1 MAKKQFKTES
11 KRILDMMINSVY
23 THREIFLRE
32 LISNASDA
40 IDKLAYRAL
49 TDESVKTA
57 REDFRIQIKPDKDA
71 RTLTISDNGIGM
83 SADEL
88 ESNLGVIARS
98 GSYAFKNDLTD
109 KEKEDKTVEII
120 GQFGVGFYSAF
131 MVAEKVRVV
140 SRKFGEDTANAWEST
155 GADGYTVSP
164 AERAEAGTDVILFI
178 KPDTEDERYGDYLD
192 TYELKRIVKKYSDYI
207 RFPIVMDV
215 EKSRPVESDEVDE
228 DGKKKTTYETYTE
241 AETVNS
247 MVPIWQR
254 PKSEVSDEDCCAFY
268 KEKYYDNE
276 TPLKVI
282 RIEAEGL
289 IAFKAMLFIPA
300 TVPYGY
306 YTKDFEKGLQ
316 LYSNGVMIIDK
327 CAELLPEHFRFVKG
341 VVDSDNLSLNIS
353 RELLQHDKQLRV
365 IAQNIEKRIK
375 RELKKM
381 MEDEPET
388 YDKFY
393 KQFGLQLKYGVV
405 SDFGA
410 HRELLSDLLMFA
422 TAKSDKL
429 VTLEEYC
436 NAMPEEQKYIYYACG
451 ENIAKVSALPQIERL
466 RAKDFDVLYMTDEV
480 DEFVVEIL
488 GQINDKQFKN
498 VSRDDLELETEEEKK
513 ETEQKNEDNKA
524 LLDFVK
530 ETLGGEVSA
539 VRISHKLVSHPVC
552 LTSEGSVTLEME
564 KYFAS
569 IPGENKVKAQR
580 VLELNGDHAVFAQL
594 KNAFEADRELAAKY
608 AKILYSQA
616 LLIAGFPLE
625 DPAGYSELVCGL
637 LR

>member
-23 THREIFLRE
+23 THKEIFLRE

-40 IDKLAYRAL
+40 IDKLAYRSL
-49 TDESVKTA
+49 TDDSVKTA
-57 REDFRIQIKPDKDA
+57 REDFKIEVKPDRDA

-98 GSYAFKNDLTD
+98 GSYAFKNELTD
-109 KEKEDKTVEII
+109 QEKEDKTVEII

-140 SRKFGEDTANAWEST
+140 SRKFGEDTANVWEST
-155 GADGYTVSP
+155 GADGYTVAP
-164 AERAEAGTDVILFI
+164 AERAAAGTDVILYI
-178 KPDTEDERYGDYLD
+178 KPDTEDEHYSDYLD
-192 TYELKRIVKKYSDYI
+192 TYELKRIIKKYSDYI

-268 KEKYYDNE
+268 KEKYYDSE

-289 IAFKAMLFIPA
+289 ISFKAMLFIPA

-393 KQFGLQLKYGVV
+393 KLFGLQLKYGVV

-422 TAKSDKL
+422 DAKSDKL

-451 ENIAKVSALPQIERL
+451 ESLAKVSALPQIERL

-488 GQINDKQFKN
+488 GQVNDKQFKN

-552 LTSEGSVTLEME
+552 LTSEGNVTLEME

-580 VLELNGDHAVFAQL
+580 VLELNGDHAVFGLL
-594 KNAFEADRELAAKY
+594 KNAFETDKELAAKY

>member
-23 THREIFLRE
+23 THKEIFLRE

-49 TDESVKTA
+49 TDDTVTVA
-57 REDFRIQIKPDKDA
+57 RDEFKIELRTDKNE

-83 SADEL
+83 TAEEL

-98 GSYAFKNDLTD
+98 GSYAFKNELTD
-109 KEKEDKTVEII
+109 KDKEDKTVEII

-131 MVAEKVRVV
+131 MVADKVRVV
-140 SRKFGEDTANAWEST
+140 SRKFGEDEANVWESA
-155 GADGYTVSP
+155 GADGFTVVSG
-164 AERAEAGTDVILFI
+164 ERAQAGTDVILYL
-178 KPDTEDERYGDYLD
+178 KPDTEDEHYGEYLD
-192 TYELKRIVKKYSDYI
+192 EYRLRTVVKKYSDYI
-207 RFPIVMDV
+207 RFPIVLFAEHTKTV
-215 EKSRPVESDEVDE
+215 ETDEKDE
-228 DGKKKTTYETYTE
+228 NGKAKTTT
-241 AETVNS
+241 ETVIEPETLNS

-254 PKSEVSDEDCCAFY
+254 PKAEVTDEDCFNFY
-268 KEKYYDNE
+268 KEKFYDSE

-289 IAFKAMLFIPA
+289 ISFKAMLFIPA
-300 TVPYGY
+300 TAPYGY
-306 YTKDFEKGLQ
+306 YTKDYEKGLQ

-381 MEDEPET
+381 MEDEPDN

-393 KQFGLQLKYGVV
+393 KTFGLQLKYGVV
-405 SDFGA
+405 SDFGM

-429 VTLEEYC
+429 ITLDEYC
-436 NAMPEEQKYIYYACG
+436 KAMPEDQKYLYYACG
-451 ENIAKVSALPQIERL
+451 ESVAKINALPQIERL
-466 RAKDFDVLYMTDEV
+466 RAKDYDVLYMTDEV

-488 GQINDKQFKN
+488 GQVNDKTFKN

-530 ETLGGEVSA
+530 ETLGVEVHA

-564 KYFAS
+564 KYFAA
-569 IPGENKVKAQR
+569 IPGENKPKAQR
-580 VLELNGDHAVFAQL
+580 VLELNGDHPVFALL
-594 KNAFEADRELAAKY
+594 KNAFETDKLQAAKY
-608 AKILYSQA
+608 ARILYSQA
-616 LLIAGFPLE
+616 LLIAGFQLE
-625 DPAGYSELVCGL
+625 DPAGYAELVCSL
-637 LR
+637 LK

>member
-300 TVPYGY
+300 AVPYGY

-488 GQINDKQFKN
+488 GQVNDKQFKN

>member
-215 EKSRPVESDEVDE
+215 EISRPVESGEVDA
-228 DGKKKTTYETYTE
+228 DG
-241 AETVNS
+241 
-247 MVPIWQR
+247 
-254 PKSEVSDEDCCAFY
+254 
-268 KEKYYDNE
+268 
-276 TPLKVI
+276 
-282 RIEAEGL
+282 
-289 IAFKAMLFIPA
+289 
-300 TVPYGY
+300 
-306 YTKDFEKGLQ
+306 
-316 LYSNGVMIIDK
+316 
-327 CAELLPEHFRFVKG
+327 
-341 VVDSDNLSLNIS
+341 
-353 RELLQHDKQLRV
+353 
-365 IAQNIEKRIK
+365 
-375 RELKKM
+375 
-381 MEDEPET
+381 
-388 YDKFY
+388 
-393 KQFGLQLKYGVV
+393 
-405 SDFGA
+405 
-410 HRELLSDLLMFA
+410 
-422 TAKSDKL
+422 
-429 VTLEEYC
+429 
-436 NAMPEEQKYIYYACG
+436 
-451 ENIAKVSALPQIERL
+451 
-466 RAKDFDVLYMTDEV
+466 
-480 DEFVVEIL
+480 
-488 GQINDKQFKN
+488 
-498 VSRDDLELETEEEKK
+498 
-513 ETEQKNEDNKA
+513 
-524 LLDFVK
+524 
-530 ETLGGEVSA
+530 
-539 VRISHKLVSHPVC
+539 
-552 LTSEGSVTLEME
+552 
-564 KYFAS
+564 
-569 IPGENKVKAQR
+569 
-580 VLELNGDHAVFAQL
+580 
-594 KNAFEADRELAAKY
+594 
-608 AKILYSQA
+608 
-616 LLIAGFPLE
+616 
-625 DPAGYSELVCGL
+625 
-637 LR
+637 